1 MTHEHEHVTEP
12 APESAPPG
20 PSVAGPPPA
29 LAETAT
35 STPPQAAQA
44 APRKPHAERLTGVV
58 VATALPYAEDPAAP
72 AGLRPD
78 LDRYA
83 EHCRWLVDS
92 GCHGVGPNGSLG
104 EYSSLTDAE
113 RRAVART
120 AVAAVGH
127 DALVVVGVHG
137 VGAHQARRW
146 AEYAAEDGA
155 DGVLCLP
162 PTLYRANT
170 AEVVHHFAQVAAVGL
185 PVMVYNN
192 PLDTKVDLTPEMVRE
207 IAALDHVVA
216 VKEFSGDVRR
226 VRHIK
231 ECAPD
236 LALIA
241 GADDLVVESLLMG
254 ADGWFA
260 GFPNVFPAA
269 SVRLFELATAGDV
282 AAARAWYEPLVA
294 AFRWDSRTEFVQ
306 AIKRAMDLVGRYGG
320 PCRPPRGPLSDADLA
335 ALDADVRRA
344 VDALAELTA
353 GAAAGAGTRGG
364 PAPAGASYAGARSSA
379 GPAQA
384 GPAWVGAPLGGGRGG
399 RGERSGRGERG
410 ER

>member
-1 MTHEHEHVTEP
+1 MTHEHVTEP
-12 APESAPPG
+12 VPESTPPAPDSIPPG
-20 PSVAGPPPA
+20 PSAAGPTPTPA
-29 LAETAT
+29 APDGRAAA
-35 STPPQAAQA
+35 SAPSQAAQA

-120 AVAAVGH
+120 AVAAVGR

-170 AEVVHHFAQVAAVGL
+170 AEVVHHFSQVAAVGL

-226 VRHIK
+226 VRHLK

-282 AAARAWYEPLVA
+282 AAARALYEPLVA

-320 PCRPPRGPLSDADLA
+320 PCRPPRGPLSDAHLA

-344 VDALAELTA
+344 VDALAELAA
-353 GAAAGAGTRGG
+353 GAAARGG
-364 PAPAGASYAGARSSA
+364 AADPYGDTA
-379 GPAQA
+379 GPAQ
-384 GPAWVGAPLGGGRGG
+384 VGAPLGGGHGGHGGRAG
-399 RGERSGRGERG
+399 RGER
-410 ER
+410 